1 MSKSFVK
8 IDFQVVK
15 SATIIII
22 LKYYFIVSQ
31 NPVFK
36 IENDK

>member
-15 SATIIII
+15 SATIII
-22 LKYYFIVSQ
+22 YYFIVSQ

>member
-8 IDFQVVK
+8 IDFHVVK
-15 SATIIII
+15 SATIIIF
-22 LKYYFIVSQ
+22 KYYFIVSQ